1 VLAALLT
8 VPVSALTLAAPSTMF
23 RYGLVVMQALNIV
36 LGIVYGRA
44 IVAAVAKRRDGA
56 RLFLAGFAAIAFLS
70 VGEIVAVDARLNI
83 PRLSPIG
90 MYLFICFQS
99 ILLAKR
105 FNAAFV
111 AAEASERDIRRL
123 NAELRE
129 QEKTKLALA
138 KVTAEKDML
147 QMSLAEAQD
156 VYTSLGIGDAVTSG
170 IAMSSFFNPAEVAGG
185 DWLGVHFDK
194 ERQRLFLV
202 IGDVTGHDLLSAL
215 VTIASAGTFKGA
227 MATIAARLG
236 AASMDEC
243 LSTLADAMNAAV
255 RDSGRQD
262 RRLMSVV
269 MLGVDVATGEVSYLN
284 AGHVPALMVS
294 GSDVRAIL
302 APANP
307 LGLCDQAKIGRVR
320 LRLAPGDGL
329 FLYTDGLLDN
339 EGPKGEKL
347 RIRQLKRILSSE
359 SDPEQ
364 VRARLIAECQAVWQ
378 KKRPKDDCSFVY
390 VKWQGSPS
398 KPERSESLA

>member
-1 VLAALLT
+1 
-8 VPVSALTLAAPSTMF
+8 
-23 RYGLVVMQALNIV
+23 
-36 LGIVYGRA
+36 
-44 IVAAVAKRRDGA
+44 
-56 RLFLAGFAAIAFLS
+56 
-70 VGEIVAVDARLNI
+70 VAVDARLNI

-156 VYTSLGIGDAVTSG
+156 VYTSLGIGDAVTNG

-262 RRLMSVV
+262 RRLMSIA
-269 MLGVDVATGEVSYLN
+269 MLGVDVATGEVTYLN

-307 LGLCDQAKIGRVR
+307 LGLYDQAKIGRVR
-320 LRLAPGDGL
+320 LKLAPGDGL

-339 EGPKGEKL
+339 EGPKGERL
-347 RIRQLKRILSSE
+347 RLRHLKRILSSE

-364 VRARLIAECQAVWQ
+364 VRACLIAECQAVWQ
-378 KKRPKDDCSFVY
+378 MKQPKDDCSFVY
-390 VKWQGSPS
+390 VKWQGSPARS
-398 KPERSESLA
+398 ERSESLA